1 MQCACEEETQSLK
14 LTIKPANALH
24 LIDNPFGTRIK
35 LELSC
40 SVEEVD
46 IAWKQN

>member
-1 MQCACEEETQSLK
+1 MQCACGKEKQSLP

-24 LIDNPFGTRIK
+24 MTDNPFGTRIK

-40 SVEEVD
+40 FVEEVD